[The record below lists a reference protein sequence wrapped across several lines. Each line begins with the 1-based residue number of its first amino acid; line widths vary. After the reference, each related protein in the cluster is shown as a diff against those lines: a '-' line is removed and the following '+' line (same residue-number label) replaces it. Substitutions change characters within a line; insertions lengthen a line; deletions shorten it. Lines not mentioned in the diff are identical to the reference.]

1 MAKDAEEKIV
11 MSRSGWA
18 RSQVLQNPEITLEQL
33 QKAYDKTKFLKKDR
47 PTSEQA
53 LHQARSQLRGRWET
67 PLEELPRKPNGELNV
82 RGFFFLCFKKGHT
95 THDASRKYMGADG
108 IEVSK
113 SSYDN
118 AHADYIKEFGD
129 VEESRAGT
137 PGKRKYVRRG
147 GKGKRSKRV
156 VETTTF
162 QEYER
167 IESQLDGLMAK
178 AEALKDGKLAAV
190 LKQARRRAG
199 AFIVSH
205 Q

>member
-1 MAKDAEEKIV
+1 MAKNAEEKIV
-11 MSRSGWA
+11 MSRSGWI
-18 RSQVLQNPEITLEQL
+18 RSQLLQNPEITLEQL

-47 PTSEQA
+47 PMSEQL

-67 PLEELPRKPNGELNV
+67 PLEELPRKPNGELSV
-82 RGFFFLCFKKGHT
+82 SGFFFLCFKKGHT
-95 THDASRKYMGADG
+95 TYDASRKYMGADG

-118 AHADYIKEFGD
+118 AHAAYIKEFGD
-129 VEESRAGT
+129 VEEEPRAGT
-137 PGKRKYVRRG
+137 PGKRKYVRR

-162 QEYER
+162 QEYEK

-190 LKQARRRAG
+190 LKQARRQAG